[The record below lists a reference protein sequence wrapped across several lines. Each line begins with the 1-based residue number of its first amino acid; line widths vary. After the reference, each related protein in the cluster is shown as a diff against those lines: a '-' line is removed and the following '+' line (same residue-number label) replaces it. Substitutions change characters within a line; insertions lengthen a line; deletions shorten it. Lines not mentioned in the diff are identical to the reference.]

1 MQTKQKLKYKRKLPK
16 ANFGLDPNS
25 LSNMNK
31 AGVNPEEESGS
42 TMDAA
47 GKGIGI
53 ASSVLEGVSSFMPKD
68 NMDGIGISHKGSSIS
83 KGVSGGLKTG
93 ASIAKAVPG
102 VGTIVGGVMDA
113 GAAIADMVTGWVDK
127 VREKDPTKVSRLARK
142 GYEDSYS
149 NVGYSFGTPVAKNG
163 MVLNSTPQ
171 PKNKLDFDM
180 ERSLP
185 SDLAYERDVNKF
197 DYNFVKNNTPKEL
210 QEYQIGL
217 PLPNNYRIYKT
228 PKGYYNVYNKKN
240 INIGYNQDGKNYI
253 KGEPQFKNGGKVF
266 AQNTVDID
274 STLNANKNLNWVDRL
289 YQKNTPTIFLPGESH
304 PSTHYM
310 ESADNFVYPTI
321 IQNEDGKLEYL
332 GNKAYDYA
340 MKTNTAIKFKTPEEA
355 EHFAKNYKKGKNVLK
370 GFKNGGKPQPIYTS
384 DKNDPRLRAYND
396 SLSLYNMSQY
406 DINNNDF
413 INDWKKREDIKNK
426 TGKDDPNITLKSFIK
441 AFDNSSNK
449 FLLSQKSQIKPIK
462 QIFDDDVNISKGKIE
477 PLLKDVYKK
486 PVQPVI
492 YQEREQPRNI
502 EKLESVGTNKMT
514 IDKPEISLNKKETSS
529 GKYIVNTQNNSYS
542 IPNKALFDI
551 IVKKGRANN
560 SWESNGSGG
569 ATFDMSDET
578 FFNYIGEYKKTFEL
592 GGDPRHL
599 ADIEAEKGEA
609 LQRGNKIIPIGGNT
623 HQNGGTPLKVQPDD
637 KYIYSDTLGLDS
649 DGKISIDPKTVSQT
663 FATLA
668 KRTENKYK
676 GKSDDLSLKTK
687 DLELKML
694 TAKAEEAR
702 VLKEQTD
709 EMKMM
714 KKYKAKYGADLTKFS
729 TGGAPFSFN
738 QKNYL
743 DWIKSTPEYLDKD
756 SGLQDLTSDK
766 AKSVF
771 RPMYAENIYNQ
782 YGAKGYNAVNS
793 EFMKRDKTQDSSK
806 IRYGVDQDTNV
817 KYSHIDPN
825 GVKNTVIT
833 NNISTP
839 SFGKID
845 DELSNSRK
853 WILGD
858 SIPTLPTD
866 SIDFIESQYKD
877 DVDFYSNLSAA
888 QKAKVPSVSGPA
900 EGDLNRKTQ
909 NGLFQ
914 NLSQGDKIQL
924 AGMLPAVGYNL
935 AMGLRESEVEQAKKN
950 PYESNIL
957 NMMANRKFDMQPYLN
972 EANLANNVAREDIG
986 NNASSVGGKSANLQK
1001 LYANNLNA
1009 LQSLTAKEQEVN
1021 NNYRAEEANVKNTL
1035 GENARREEIRISDI
1049 NAQNR
1054 ATKQNFLGKATQQIG
1069 QGINTLGRGGNQSLT
1084 NQMQIKAM
1092 SELSPDYDIRPLR
1105 ELYRSGQVD
1114 QNGLIEFNGN
1124 KYIYDPKRD
1133 VATYVGPSSTAP
1145 AAPTDGTKSPYS
1157 PIPFNLKNFTNSG
1170 KTKKVNNGG

>member
-16 ANFGLDPNS
+16 ANFGLDPRS
-25 LSNMNK
+25 LDNMNK
-31 AGVNPEEESGS
+31 AGVNPEEESGG

-47 GKGIGI
+47 GKGMGI
-53 ASSVLEGVSSFMPKD
+53 ASSVLQGVSSFMPQD
-68 NMDGIGISHKGSSIS
+68 NMDGIGVSHKGSSIS

-113 GAAIADMVTGWVDK
+113 GAAITDMVTGWVDK
-127 VREKDPTKVSRLARK
+127 IREKDPTKVSRLARK
-142 GYEDSYS
+142 EYEDSYS
-149 NVGYSFGTPVAKNG
+149 NVGYSFGTPAAKNG
-163 MVLNSTPQ
+163 MVLNPTPQ

-180 ERSLP
+180 ERPLP
-185 SDLAYERDVNKF
+185 SDLAYER
-197 DYNFVKNNTPKEL
+197 
-210 QEYQIGL
+210 
-217 PLPNNYRIYKT
+217 
-228 PKGYYNVYNKKN
+228 
-240 INIGYNQDGKNYI
+240 NIGYSQDGKNYI
-253 KGEPQFKNGGKVF
+253 KGEPQFKNGGDPKKTIE
-266 AQNTVDID
+266 NLSYEDIL
-274 STLNANKNLNWVDRL
+274 TLNSLANKENLSKSKAATSVYKQNGLDEYINSFDDYLKAYSKSKLGSVYDEYKNVGKDTLGNYITDEVKAFSPNFIDRL
-289 YQKNTPTIFLPGESH
+289 QQNVNQSKRYLPQ
-304 PSTHYM
+304 P
-310 ESADNFVYPTI
+310 I
-321 IQNEDGKLEYL
+321 I
-332 GNKAYDYA
+332 
-340 MKTNTAIKFKTPEEA
+340 
-355 EHFAKNYKKGKNVLK
+355 KKG
-370 GFKNGGKPQPIYTS
+370 GQIEEFKNGGKPQPIYTS

-396 SLSLYNMSQY
+396 SLSLYKEVEKNNMIWKNY
-406 DINNNDF
+406 NPTIDLFKNNKAAYSF
-413 INDWKKREDIKNK
+413 HKKSGFPNKN
-426 TGKDDPNITLKSFIK
+426 
-441 AFDNSSNK
+441 
-449 FLLSQKSQIKPIK
+449 
-462 QIFDDDVNISKGKIE
+462 IE
-477 PLLKDVYKK
+477 PIGLYNSEGYPYAYKK

-502 EKLESVGTNKMT
+502 EKLEAVGTTKMST
-514 IDKPEISLNKKETSS
+514 NKPEISLNKKETSS
-529 GKYIVNTQNNSYS
+529 GNYTVNTQDNSYS

-578 FFNYIGEYKKTFEL
+578 FFNNIGEYKKTFEL

-599 ADIEAEKGEA
+599 ADVEAEKGEA

-649 DGKISIDPKTVSQT
+649 DGKISINPKTVSQT

-668 KRTENKYK
+668 KRTETKYK

-709 EMKMM
+709 EMKMT
-714 KKYKAKYGADLTKFS
+714 KKYKAKYGADLKKFNNS
-729 TGGAPFSFN
+729 GFVFN
-738 QKNYL
+738 QKDYI
-743 DWIKSTPEYLDKD
+743 DWIKQTPEYQNTSKGDK
-756 SGLQDLTSDK
+756 LYDLNSNES
-766 AKSVF
+766 KSVY
-771 RPMYAENIYNQ
+771 RPMYAEAMYNTHGADAYNTIQ
-782 YGAKGYNAVNS
+782 NEFSKRPGGFNPGIDKGDKTTYNSLPGYSFTTNSQGLGAGKAGDYGAL
-793 EFMKRDKTQDSSK
+793 F
-806 IRYGVDQDTNV
+806 
-817 KYSHIDPN
+817 DPN
-825 GVKNTVIT
+825 PSGGNIVNPFIGPRKSRDDLREDSLFYTPGQIGTPITQAQGNTT
-833 NNISTP
+833 
-839 SFGKID
+839 
-845 DELSNSRK
+845 DED
-853 WILGD
+853 IL
-858 SIPTLPTD
+858 
-866 SIDFIESQYKD
+866 
-877 DVDFYSNLSAA
+877 N
-888 QKAKVPSVSGPA
+888 
-900 EGDLNRKTQ
+900 KTQ

-935 AMGLRESEVEQAKKN
+935 AMGLRKSEVEQAKKN

-986 NNASSVGGKSANLQK
+986 NNASSVGGKMANLQK
-1001 LYANNLNA
+1001 LHANNLNA

-1069 QGINTLGRGGNQSLT
+1069 QGINTLGRGANQSLT

-1170 KTKKVNNGG
+1170 KTKKTN